1 MLSMTTII
9 RKIMTAVLVVSA
21 ALVGGCAQMQ
31 DLVKLADI
39 QKPVVSFSDAKLSS
53 LSFHQADLIFNLKID
68 NPNPVG
74 IRLEGFDYDLLLNNA
89 SFLKGRQDN
98 RVKLDANGRA
108 EIPLPISLTF
118 EDIYNTVK
126 TLKDKDQIHYAL
138 KTGLNFNLPV
148 LGTVRIP
155 VQTGGKLPS
164 VKLPSIELTSI
175 NVDKID
181 LTSAK
186 LTVKLKV
193 DNPNAFKMMLKKV
206 NLNLDVAGQQWL
218 TGARGRNISLNQKA
232 QNEISIPIQLNLMEM
247 GGSVLKL
254 LTTDQKLD
262 YKFSGNT
269 QIDSTLDLLKPYH
282 FNFDKSG
289 KVVLFK

>member
-1 MLSMTTII
+1 M
-9 RKIMTAVLVVSA
+9 AVLIVSA
-21 ALVGGCAQMQ
+21 VLIGGCAEMQ
-31 DLVKLADI
+31 DLVKMADI
-39 QKPVVSFSDAKLSS
+39 QKPAVSFSDAKITG
-53 LSFHQADLIFNLKID
+53 LSFKQADMLFKIKID

-74 IRLEGFDYDLLLNNA
+74 IRLEGFDYDLLLNNN

-98 RVKLDANGRA
+98 HVKLEAKGKA
-108 EIPLPISLTF
+108 EIPLPVSLAF
-118 EDIYNTVK
+118 EDIYNTYNA
-126 TLKDKDQIHYAL
+126 LKDKDQIKYAL

-155 VQTGGKLPS
+155 VQTSGKLPS
-164 VKLPSIELTSI
+164 VKLPSLELSSI

-181 LTSAK
+181 FTSAK
-186 LTVKLKV
+186 LTAKLKV
-193 DNPNAFKMMLKKV
+193 DNPNAFGMILKNM

-218 TGARGRNISLNQKA
+218 AGALGRNISLNQKA
-232 QNEISIPIQLNLMEM
+232 KNEISIPFQLNLIKM
-247 GGSVLKL
+247 GKSVLNL

-269 QIDSTLDLLKPYH
+269 QINSTLDMLKKYN

-289 KVVLFK
+289 KVNVFK